1 MQGKLAFSFFYFY
14 FCIVILFLI
23 NLFIMNKRILTTIA
37 VVAAACQMGFAQQKV
52 TGKTTL
58 DTLKAIG
65 YFDNTRTSQVRV
77 IDESQMN
84 KRDQLNNPLDAIR
97 GRVAGLQVERNGS
110 NALSAVRLRGT
121 TSLTGGNDPLI
132 IVDGVMGDLTLLQ
145 SVYPTDIQSFTILKD
160 ASETAQYGSRGAA
173 GVIDIK
179 TKRGEEGRLR
189 VNYNGSVG
197 LSFPYKRLKML
208 SADAYRST
216 VKEYGQ
222 FLNDYGQNNDFQ
234 KMIERTAMINQ
245 HNVAFAGGGKNSNYR
260 VSLGYM
266 DEQEVIKEIGNRSFM
281 SNMNMTQIMWD
292 GLLRIDFGM
301 FASTQDDHSI
311 FDEQK
316 LFYSAATWNPTFP
329 DHPNSSGAWD
339 GNPGASQITNPNA
352 LLEQK
357 NHTTS
362 AHISTHAKLT
372 FQILPS
378 LKFSLFGAY
387 TYDSDELMRYL
398 PTSTAGGGE
407 ARRQTVRS
415 EAMLNHAML
424 NFNNKWNQ
432 HALQASLLAEFQKDK
447 RRGYGVTVTQFSND
461 IGGFDNLAGGAVR
474 PWDGTTSFYEY
485 PSMAS
490 FMGQA
495 GYTFN
500 ERYSINTTLRA
511 DGSSKF
517 GANNRWGY
525 FPSISVGWDLGK
537 EDFIKNL
544 GLFDELKL
552 NSGLGWA
559 GNQGAIDSYTTLKLL
574 QPNGTP
580 AVGQMLITTFSE
592 LKNSNPDLKW
602 EVSRTFNLGLSAQ
615 MLKTRLVFS
624 ANYYYTKVYDMLYP
638 YTVSVPPF
646 KYPKLVANM
655 GSMEKRGLELSVGG
669 TPIVAPDMLLT
680 VNANLSF
687 PKNKLLSLSG
697 NYNGEEMLAPAM
709 AAISS
714 MNGAGFHGY
723 NDVVFQ
729 AIGQPLGVF
738 YMPHFTGFKVNADG
752 SRAYEYGDPYIAG
765 QATPKVLLGSNV
777 SFRYKKFDIT
787 IQANGAFGH
796 KIYNGTSLT
805 YMDITSLPLYNV
817 LEEAPQERIA
827 SRDITDYWLESGSY
841 LNIDY
846 ITLGWQVPIPKN
858 RILESMR
865 LSLTVEDVATFTNYS
880 GLTPIINSSTI
891 NGTLGLDDKRTYPLY
906 RTWTLSF
913 SLNF

>member
-1 MQGKLAFSFFYFY
+1 MKKKTLA
-14 FCIVILFLI
+14 VILLATFP
-23 NLFIMNKRILTTIA
+23 
-37 VVAAACQMGFAQQKV
+37 VVSGFAQQ
-52 TGKTTL
+52 L
-58 DTLKAIG
+58 DRKDTPHNPDSVNRVG
-65 YFDNTRTSQVRV
+65 YFNQLPTTQTRVV
-77 IDESQMN
+77 DESQMN
-84 KRDQLNNPLDAIR
+84 NQNQVTKTMDAIR

-132 IVDGVMGDLTLLQ
+132 IVDGVMGDLTLLE

-173 GVIDIK
+173 GVIEIK
-179 TKRGEEGRLR
+179 TKRGKEGR
-189 VNYNGSVG
+189 VSINYNGSFG
-197 LSFPYKRLKML
+197 LSVPYKRLNML
-208 SADAYRST
+208 SADDYRSY
-216 VKEYGQ
+216 VKEHNLILLDLGC
-222 FLNDYGQNNDFQ
+222 DNNFQ
-234 KMIERTAMINQ
+234 KQIERNALIHQ
-245 HNVAFAGGGKNSNYR
+245 HHLAFAGGGKNSNYR

-292 GLLRIDFGM
+292 GFLRIDFGM
-301 FASTQDDHSI
+301 FASSQEEHNI
-311 FDEQK
+311 YDEQK

-352 LLEQK
+352 LIEQK
-357 NHTTS
+357 NHTTG

-372 FQILPS
+372 FQLLPE
-378 LKFSLFGAY
+378 LKFSIFGAY
-387 TYDSDELMRYL
+387 TYDTNELMVYL

-407 ARRQTVRS
+407 AQRQTFRS
-415 EAMLNHAML
+415 ESLLQNAILS
-424 NFNNKWNQ
+424 FNKKWDK
-432 HALQASLLAEFQKDK
+432 HDFQASLFAEFQKDK
-447 RRGYGVTVTQFSND
+447 KRGYGVTVTQFSND
-461 IGGFDNLAGGAVR
+461 FGGYDNLAGGAVR
-474 PWDGTTSFYEY
+474 PWGGTTSFYEY
-485 PSMAS
+485 PSMVS

-500 ERYSINTTLRA
+500 GRYSVNTTLRA

-517 GANNRWGY
+517 GDNNKWGY
-525 FPSISVGWDLGK
+525 FPSVSVGWDMGK
-537 EDFIKNL
+537 EKFIRDLNI
-544 GLFDELKL
+544 FDELKL
-552 NSGLGWA
+552 TTGLGWA
-559 GNQGAIDSYTTLKLL
+559 GNQGAIDSYTTLRLL
-574 QPNGTP
+574 EPNGTP
-580 AVGQMLITTFSE
+580 ATGQTLITTFTE

-602 EVSRTFNLGLSAQ
+602 EVSRTFNIGITTEV
-615 MLKTRLVFS
+615 LKSRLVFS
-624 ANYYYTKVYDMLYP
+624 ANYYHTKVYDMLYP

-655 GSMEKRGLELSVGG
+655 GSMEKSGMEFSLGG
-669 TPIVAPDMLLT
+669 SPLITKDMLLT
-680 VNANLSF
+680 INANLTL
-687 PKNKLLSLSG
+687 PKDKLLSLSG

-709 AAISS
+709 AGIST

-738 YMPHFTGFKVNADG
+738 YMPRFTGFQVNSDG
-752 SRAYEYGDPYIAG
+752 TRVYQYDSPYIAG
-765 QATPKVLLGSNV
+765 QATPKVLLGSNI
-777 SFRYKKFDIT
+777 SFRYKNFDIT
-787 IQANGAFGH
+787 LQANGAFGH

-817 LEEAPQERIA
+817 LEDAPKEKIA
-827 SRDITDYWLESGSY
+827 SRDITDYWLESGNY

-846 ITLGWQVPIPKN
+846 ITLGWQVPVPKN
-858 RILESMR
+858 RYLESMR
-865 LSLTVEDVATFTNYS
+865 LSLTLNDVATITSYS
-880 GLTPIINSSTI
+880 GLTPMINSSSI

-906 RTWTLSF
+906 RTWTLGV

>member
-1 MQGKLAFSFFYFY
+1 MKKKTLAVLLLATFP
-14 FCIVILFLI
+14 
-23 NLFIMNKRILTTIA
+23 
-37 VVAAACQMGFAQQKV
+37 VVSGFAQQQDRK
-52 TGKTTL
+52 
-58 DTLKAIG
+58 DTPHNPDSLNRVG
-65 YFDNTRTSQVRV
+65 YFNQLPTTQTRVV
-77 IDESQMN
+77 DESQMN
-84 KRDQLNNPLDAIR
+84 NQNQVTKTMDAIR

-132 IVDGVMGDLTLLQ
+132 IVDGVMGDLTLLE

-173 GVIDIK
+173 GVIEIK
-179 TKRGEEGRLR
+179 TKRGKEGR
-189 VNYNGSVG
+189 VSINYNGSFG
-197 LSFPYKRLKML
+197 LSVPYKRLNML
-208 SADAYRST
+208 SADDYRSY
-216 VKEYGQ
+216 VKEHNLILLDLGC
-222 FLNDYGQNNDFQ
+222 DNNFQ
-234 KMIERTAMINQ
+234 KQIERNALIHQ
-245 HNVAFAGGGKNSNYR
+245 HHLAFAGGGKNSNYR

-292 GLLRIDFGM
+292 GFLRIDFGM
-301 FASTQDDHSI
+301 FASSQEEHNI
-311 FDEQK
+311 YDEQK

-352 LLEQK
+352 LIEQK
-357 NHTTS
+357 NHTTG

-372 FQILPS
+372 FQLLPE
-378 LKFSLFGAY
+378 LKFSIFGAY
-387 TYDSDELMRYL
+387 TYDTNELMVYL

-407 ARRQTVRS
+407 AQRQTVRS
-415 EAMLNHAML
+415 ESLLQNAILS
-424 NFNNKWNQ
+424 FNKKWDK
-432 HALQASLLAEFQKDK
+432 HDFQASLFAEFQKDK
-447 RRGYGVTVTQFSND
+447 KRGYGVTVTQFSND
-461 IGGFDNLAGGAVR
+461 FGGYDNLAGGAVR
-474 PWDGTTSFYEY
+474 PWGGTTSFYEY
-485 PSMAS
+485 PSMVS

-500 ERYSINTTLRA
+500 GRYSVNTTLRA

-517 GANNRWGY
+517 GDNNKWGY
-525 FPSISVGWDLGK
+525 FPSISVGWDMGK
-537 EDFIKNL
+537 EKFIRDLNI
-544 GLFDELKL
+544 FDELKL
-552 NSGLGWA
+552 TTGLGWA
-559 GNQGAIDSYTTLKLL
+559 GNQGAIDSYTTLRLL
-574 QPNGTP
+574 EPNGTP
-580 AVGQMLITTFSE
+580 ATGQTLITTFTE

-602 EVSRTFNLGLSAQ
+602 EVSRTFNIGITTEV
-615 MLKTRLVFS
+615 LKSRLVFS
-624 ANYYYTKVYDMLYP
+624 ANYYHTKVYDMLYP

-655 GSMEKRGLELSVGG
+655 GSMEKSGMEFSLGG
-669 TPIVAPDMLLT
+669 SPLITKDMLLT
-680 VNANLSF
+680 INANLTL
-687 PKNKLLSLSG
+687 PKDKLLSLSG

-709 AAISS
+709 AGIST

-738 YMPHFTGFKVNADG
+738 YMPRFTGFQVNSDG
-752 SRAYEYGDPYIAG
+752 TRVYQYDSPYIAG
-765 QATPKVLLGSNV
+765 QATPKVLLGSNI
-777 SFRYKKFDIT
+777 SFRYKNFDIT
-787 IQANGAFGH
+787 LQANGAFGH

-817 LEEAPQERIA
+817 LEDAPKEKIA
-827 SRDITDYWLESGSY
+827 SRDITDYWLESGNY

-846 ITLGWQVPIPKN
+846 ITLGWQVPVPKN
-858 RILESMR
+858 RYLESMR
-865 LSLTVEDVATFTNYS
+865 LSLTLNDVATITSYS
-880 GLTPIINSSTI
+880 GLTPMINSSSI

-906 RTWTLSF
+906 RTWTLGV

>member
-1 MQGKLAFSFFYFY
+1 M
-14 FCIVILFLI
+14 
-23 NLFIMNKRILTTIA
+23 
-37 VVAAACQMGFAQQKV
+37 
-52 TGKTTL
+52 
-58 DTLKAIG
+58 
-65 YFDNTRTSQVRV
+65 
-77 IDESQMN
+77 
-84 KRDQLNNPLDAIR
+84 
-97 GRVAGLQVERNGS
+97 
-110 NALSAVRLRGT
+110 
-121 TSLTGGNDPLI
+121 
-132 IVDGVMGDLTLLQ
+132 
-145 SVYPTDIQSFTILKD
+145 
-160 ASETAQYGSRGAA
+160 
-173 GVIDIK
+173 
-179 TKRGEEGRLR
+179 
-189 VNYNGSVG
+189 
-197 LSFPYKRLKML
+197 
-208 SADAYRST
+208 
-216 VKEYGQ
+216 
-222 FLNDYGQNNDFQ
+222 
-234 KMIERTAMINQ
+234 
-245 HNVAFAGGGKNSNYR
+245 
-260 VSLGYM
+260 
-266 DEQEVIKEIGNRSFM
+266 
-281 SNMNMTQIMWD
+281 
-292 GLLRIDFGM
+292 
-301 FASTQDDHSI
+301 
-311 FDEQK
+311 
-316 LFYSAATWNPTFP
+316 
-329 DHPNSSGAWD
+329 
-339 GNPGASQITNPNA
+339 
-352 LLEQK
+352 
-357 NHTTS
+357 
-362 AHISTHAKLT
+362 
-372 FQILPS
+372 
-378 LKFSLFGAY
+378 
-387 TYDSDELMRYL
+387 
-398 PTSTAGGGE
+398 
-407 ARRQTVRS
+407 
-415 EAMLNHAML
+415 
-424 NFNNKWNQ
+424 
-432 HALQASLLAEFQKDK
+432 
-447 RRGYGVTVTQFSND
+447 
-461 IGGFDNLAGGAVR
+461 
-474 PWDGTTSFYEY
+474 
-485 PSMAS
+485 
-490 FMGQA
+490 
-495 GYTFN
+495 
-500 ERYSINTTLRA
+500 
-511 DGSSKF
+511 
-517 GANNRWGY
+517 
-525 FPSISVGWDLGK
+525 GWDLGK

-655 GSMEKRGLELSVGG
+655 GSMEKSGLELSVGG

-738 YMPHFTGFKVNADG
+738 YMPHFTGFKMNADG